1 MSVFGFIENFFFIS
15 LALVFVLVL
24 LLVYHFKN
32 RITIAEKKSES
43 MYGLLTAVVKEIK
56 TLRGMFGLGG
66 VETPSP
72 TSETVNSQQFEV
84 QSKTTPEILSHL
96 EESAVVPISN
106 NIGSIGNDNNTHAS
120 GMQNG
125 KEEVTVPVPVEVINL
140 DFSKSDNK
148 IVVSDAEDSDE
159 EEEEDESDDESSISD
174 DDDSDSD
181 SDNSI
186 YGSEEVRG
194 FNGEEPQTVF
204 TNFEKEDIKLDIFS
218 RDVIVPEQAHIEVQE
233 LTDDD
238 FIREN
243 ITEVL
248 NEIVEEVQN
257 LSDVNDGENTTE
269 PVIRE
274 TNLAE
279 LTVGS
284 IPERSHNGSES
295 EATIS
300 ESVDDSQNDD
310 VVQDQQTN
318 TLVGEDSQ
326 TSSTIMSSKVNAHS
340 IDQLRKMN
348 INQLKAIASQL
359 GITSDISKT
368 KKPELIS
375 IIQSHST

>member
-56 TLRGMFGLGG
+56 TLRGMFGLGV

-84 QSKTTPEILSHL
+84 QSKTTPEILSPL
-96 EESAVVPISN
+96 EDSEVVPISN
-106 NIGSIGNDNNTHAS
+106 NAGSIGNDNTHAS

-125 KEEVTVPVPVEVINL
+125 KEEVPVTVPVPVEVINL
-140 DFSKSDNK
+140 DFSKPDNK

-159 EEEEDESDDESSISD
+159 EEDESDDESSISD
-174 DDDSDSD
+174 EEDDDDSESD
-181 SDNSI
+181 DDNSI
-186 YGSEEVRG
+186 SGGEVVRE
-194 FNGEEPQTVF
+194 FNGEDSQTTETVF
-204 TNFEKEDIKLDIFS
+204 TNFEEEKNIKLDIFS
-218 RDVIVPEQAHIEVQE
+218 RDNIEPEQAHIEIQE
-233 LTDDD
+233 PTGDD

-243 ITEVL
+243 INEVL
-248 NEIVEEVQN
+248 NEIVEEVQTLN
-257 LSDVNDGENTTE
+257 GVNDGESTTE

-284 IPERSHNGSES
+284 IPERVHNGSES
-295 EATIS
+295 E
-300 ESVDDSQNDD
+300 SVNDSQNDD

-318 TLVGEDSQ
+318 ALVGEDLQ
-326 TSSTIMSSKVNAHS
+326 TSNTIMSSKVNAHS
-340 IDQLRKMN
+340 ID
-348 INQLKAIASQL
+348 
-359 GITSDISKT
+359 
-368 KKPELIS
+368 
-375 IIQSHST
+375 